1 MMGLRKA
8 EDVFRSCLGTC
19 REQVHQHFAVR
30 DYWPPLGQPY
40 PDTGPRVYG
49 EGWGPR
55 LLVEMPDIST
65 LEFWQEVR
73 ARPDAAFVQQRER
86 VLGPGMQFAC

>member
-1 MMGLRKA
+1 MRDDGPFETLKTF
-8 EDVFRSCLGTC
+8 FRSCPGTC
-19 REQVHQHFAVR
+19 REQVHQHFGVR
-30 DYWPPLGQPY
+30 GYWPPFGQPY

-73 ARPDAAFVQQRER
+73 AAT
-86 VLGPGMQFAC
+86 